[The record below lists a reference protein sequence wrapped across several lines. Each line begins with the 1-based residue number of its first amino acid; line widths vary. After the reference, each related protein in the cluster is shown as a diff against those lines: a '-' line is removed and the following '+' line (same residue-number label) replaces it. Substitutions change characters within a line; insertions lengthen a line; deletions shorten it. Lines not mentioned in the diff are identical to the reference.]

1 MIPWYAPVNFSA
13 WIRRALPPRVVVLA
27 VAVAAL
33 AATEMRFDWMEKTAG
48 AYLVSTNTYRP
59 QLGAI
64 WEQGHKADSARQALA
79 KFANQRHNI
88 QREAQQAG
96 SMSQVIASIID
107 EKGAMVSADHFLAVY
122 LKLPPMLAAEI
133 VSPYQLLAYSNGGTW
148 QRTLLEKQDGQLHIY
163 LLDTQNQVI
172 DRMQLGPELIGHIE
186 RGEVAISSSLDQLS
200 DFDDIYPADRFFS
213 SLNTLP
219 EAVRKKIIAHPED
232 LLRVNGRIRRVGL
245 SSRGFGDAVDL
256 GFEVEASEGV
266 KVILM
271 QGGRDEVRR
280 LQNSLSAG
288 SNRRW
293 PWREETIEP

>member
-27 VAVAAL
+27 VAVAIL

-96 SMSQVIASIID
+96 SMGQVISSIID

-148 QRTLLEKQDGQLHIY
+148 QRTLLEKQDGHLHIY

-200 DFDDIYPADRFFS
+200 DFDAVYSADRFFS

-232 LLRVNGRIRRVGL
+232 LLRVSGRIRRVGL

-288 SNRRW
+288 STRRW
-293 PWREETIEP
+293 PWREETVEP